1 MINARNIV
9 PAAEMLDILFKSPNA
24 TAVYSGE
31 ELTIITAN
39 AAMLR
44 LYGKDESI
52 IGKRFDQAIPKFNNQ
67 AFLGILKQVWS
78 SGETYLAKDN
88 AATIEV
94 DGKLTVF
101 YLDFEY
107 RAILGQ
113 DGKTSYIL
121 HTAFEVSERIA
132 PWKGVEEKSR
142 VEKQLNEELMSIK
155 EEYQATNEDLA
166 ALNEKYQATNEEI
179 TALNEELESI
189 NQQLREYQE
198 KLEGINYN
206 LKESEARFRSLIDIA
221 PVAIAVYRGPDM
233 LIEEANEH
241 MLAIWGQRAEV
252 IGKSI
257 HLARADLKGHD
268 YFHII
273 EQVID
278 HKISHTEYGVRGP
291 VAWEGDLIN
300 GYFDV
305 SCKPVAIDEEGLSGV
320 VIVVNDVTEKT
331 LALIRQEETNEEM
344 AAIYEEM
351 SVSNEEL
358 MESQVLLRELN
369 EVLNI
374 SEGRFRSMIEQ
385 SPVAMSSLKGEEM
398 VIEVA
403 NDAVLDIWGKER
415 SIVGLPLALALPE
428 LDGQDFLD
436 ILANV
441 YQTGTPFYGKELKAS
456 LSKNGIVSDHFLNF
470 VYQPV
475 AGSNGLTD
483 SILIVANEVTEQ
495 VMARR
500 IIEESERKFRNLIE
514 QAAVAIIVF
523 RGDNLII
530 DAVNPRMLEL
540 LDKGPEIYGRPL
552 LDAVPELHGQPPYDL
567 LYEVYTTGI
576 TYQGFETP
584 VTLVRNGKQ
593 EEGYYN
599 FTYTPLIENG
609 KITGIIDMA
618 VNVTEQVN
626 ASKQLI
632 TLNQELNDK
641 NQSLSDTNLHLKEA
655 RDSANMAI
663 AAANLGAWSVDLFTS
678 QMTIS
683 SRAKEI
689 HGLAESTDINLE
701 DAINMVNNEYRDEVS
716 SAIMGCI
723 ESRKAFS
730 VDYLIQPADNSDPKW
745 LRTNGKAHFDD
756 KDTLLSIIGTTQD
769 ITEQKKS
776 EQLKND
782 FLSIVSHELKTPLTS
797 LNGYLQV
804 LSLKAK
810 RSDDITNLSMLGSAV
825 KQVGKM
831 NSMINGFL
839 DVGRLEAG
847 KIYIDKTRFD
857 MAILVGEMEEETVPG
872 INTHKIIFTPVITT
886 FVEADKDK
894 IGQVITNLVSN
905 AVKYSSAG
913 TTITV
918 ACITQENYALVSIKD
933 EGMGISILDK
943 EKLFDRF
950 YRVETTAMRNINGFG
965 IGLYLCK
972 EIIERHHGTIGV
984 ESEIGKGSTFWFKI
998 PVA

>member
-9 PAAEMLDILFKSPNA
+9 PAAEMLDILFQSPNA

-52 IGKRFDQAIPKFNNQ
+52 IGKRFDQAIPEFNNQ

-101 YLDFEY
+101 YFDFEY

-132 PWKGVEEKSR
+132 AWKVVDEKSR
-142 VEKQLNEELMSIK
+142 VEQQLNEELMSMN
-155 EEYQATNEDLA
+155 EEYQGTIEDLS
-166 ALNEKYQATNEEI
+166 
-179 TALNEELESI
+179 ALNEELESI
-189 NQQLREYQE
+189 NQQLRIYQE
-198 KLEGINYN
+198 KLEVINYT
-206 LKESEARFRSLIDIA
+206 LKENEARFRSLIDIS

-233 LIEEANEH
+233 LIEEANKQ
-241 MLAIWGQRAEV
+241 MLAIWGQSAEV

-268 YFHII
+268 YLHII

-278 HKISHTEYGVRGP
+278 TKISHTEYGVRGP
-291 VAWEGDLIN
+291 VACEGDLIN

-351 SVSNEEL
+351 TVSNEEL

-374 SEGRFRSMIEQ
+374 SEGRFRTMIEQ

-398 VIEVA
+398 IIEVV
-403 NDAVLDIWGKER
+403 NDAVLEIWGKER

-470 VYQPV
+470 VYQPL

-500 IIEESERKFRNLIE
+500 IIEESELKFRNLIE

-552 LDAVPELHGQPPYDL
+552 LNAVPELQGQPPYNL

-626 ASKQLI
+626 ASKQVMA
-632 TLNQELNDK
+632 LNQELSNK
-641 NQSLSDTNLHLKEA
+641 NQSLSDINLYLKEA

-663 AAANLGAWSVDLFTS
+663 AAANLGAWSIDLFTD

-683 SRAKEI
+683 PRVKEI
-689 HGLAESTDINLE
+689 HGLAESAEINLE
-701 DAINMVNNEYRDEVS
+701 DALNMVLIEYRDQVS
-716 SAIMGCI
+716 SEIMSCI

-730 VDYLIQPADNSDPKW
+730 VDYIIQPGDNSDPKW
-745 LRTNGKAHFDD
+745 LW
-756 KDTLLSIIGTTQD
+756 SC
-769 ITEQKKS
+769 
-776 EQLKND
+776 
-782 FLSIVSHELKTPLTS
+782 
-797 LNGYLQV
+797 
-804 LSLKAK
+804 
-810 RSDDITNLSMLGSAV
+810 
-825 KQVGKM
+825 
-831 NSMINGFL
+831 
-839 DVGRLEAG
+839 
-847 KIYIDKTRFD
+847 YI
-857 MAILVGEMEEETVPG
+857 
-872 INTHKIIFTPVITT
+872 
-886 FVEADKDK
+886 
-894 IGQVITNLVSN
+894 
-905 AVKYSSAG
+905 
-913 TTITV
+913 
-918 ACITQENYALVSIKD
+918 
-933 EGMGISILDK
+933 
-943 EKLFDRF
+943 
-950 YRVETTAMRNINGFG
+950 
-965 IGLYLCK
+965 
-972 EIIERHHGTIGV
+972 
-984 ESEIGKGSTFWFKI
+984 
-998 PVA
+998 